1 MLAYVKGILA
11 EKEAG
16 YIVIDVG
23 GLGYKVLM
31 TSTDILKLGEID
43 TEIKVHT
50 YYKVREDDIS
60 IYGFISKEE
69 LRMFEILI
77 SASGIGTKSALSI
90 LDNIEPSD
98 FALAIITNDVSKIV
112 KLPGIGA
119 KTAQRMILELKDK
132 INTEEAINKANA
144 LNVKGKVKEKTQND
158 DEAISALQILG
169 YNRKDIEKVMD
180 NMDTSNMKIEDI
192 IKNALKLL
200 SK

>member
-1 MLAYVKGILA
+1 MLAYVKGILE
-11 EKEAG
+11 EKESG
-16 YIVIDVG
+16 YIVVDVG
-23 GLGYKVLM
+23 GLGYKILM
-31 TSTDILKLGEID
+31 TNTDILKLDEIGSQ
-43 TEIKVHT
+43 IKVHT
-50 YYKVREDDIS
+50 YYKVREDEIS

-77 SASGIGTKSALSI
+77 SASGIGTKSAISI

-112 KLPGIGA
+112 KLPGIGT

-132 INTEEAINKANA
+132 INTEETINKANA
-144 LNVKGKVKEKTQND
+144 LKAKGKDKKQNENN

-169 YNRKDIEKVMD
+169 YNKKDIEKVME
-180 NMDTSNMKIEDI
+180 NMDTDNMKIEDI

>member
-23 GLGYKVLM
+23 GLGYKILM

-132 INTEEAINKANA
+132 INTEEEINKANE
-144 LNVKGKVKEKTQND
+144 LNSKSKTKKQNQND

-180 NMDTSNMKIEDI
+180 NMDTTDMKIEDI
-192 IKNALKLL
+192 IKSALKLL

>member
-23 GLGYKVLM
+23 GLGYKILM

-43 TEIKVHT
+43 SEIKVHT

-132 INTEEAINKANA
+132 INTEEAISKASELKA
-144 LNVKGKVKEKTQND
+144 KGKDKKQTEND
-158 DEAISALQILG
+158 DEALAALQILG
-169 YNRKDIEKVMD
+169 YNRKDIEKVMEE
-180 NMDTSNMKIEDI
+180 MDTANMKIEDI

>member
-1 MLAYVKGILA
+1 MLAYIKGTLV
-11 EKEAG
+11 EKENG

-31 TSTDILKLGEID
+31 TNTDILKLDEID
-43 TEIKVHT
+43 TQIKVNT

-112 KLPGIGA
+112 KLPGIGQ

-132 INTEEAINKANA
+132 INTEEAINKANEI
-144 LNVKGKVKEKTQND
+144 KGKAKDKKQTQNNE
-158 DEAISALQILG
+158 EAVSALQILG
-169 YNRKDIEKVMD
+169 YNKKDIEKVMD
-180 NMDTSNMKIEDI
+180 EIDISNMKIENI

>member
-23 GLGYKVLM
+23 GLGYKILM
-31 TSTDILKLGEID
+31 TSTDILKLNEIG

-132 INTEEAINKANA
+132 INTEEAINKANELKA
-144 LNVKGKVKEKTQND
+144 KGKDKKQTEND
-158 DEAISALQILG
+158 DEALAALQILG
-169 YNRKDIEKVMD
+169 YNRKDIEKVME
-180 NMDTSNMKIEDI
+180 NIDTANMKIEDI
-192 IKNALKLL
+192 IKSALKLL

>member
-23 GLGYKVLM
+23 GLGYKILM

-43 TEIKVHT
+43 SEIKVHT

-112 KLPGIGA
+112 KLPGIGQ

-132 INTEEAINKANA
+132 INTEEAINKANEI
-144 LNVKGKVKEKTQND
+144 KGKAKDKKQTQNNE
-158 DEAISALQILG
+158 EAVSALQILG
-169 YNRKDIEKVMD
+169 YNKKDIEKVMD
-180 NMDTSNMKIEDI
+180 EIDISNMKIENI

>member
-144 LNVKGKVKEKTQND
+144 LNAKGKVKEKTQND

>member
-1 MLAYVKGILA
+1 MLAYIKGILA
-11 EKEAG
+11 EKETG

-23 GLGYKVLM
+23 GLGYKILM
-31 TSTDILKLGEID
+31 TNNDILKLEEINS
-43 TEIKVHT
+43 EIKVHT
-50 YYKVREDDIS
+50 YYKVREDEIS

-112 KLPGIGA
+112 KLPGIGQ

-132 INTEEAINKANA
+132 INTEEAINKANEI
-144 LNVKGKVKEKTQND
+144 KGKAKDKKQTQNNE
-158 DEAISALQILG
+158 EAVSALQILG
-169 YNRKDIEKVMD
+169 YNKKDIEKVMD
-180 NMDTSNMKIEDI
+180 EIDISNMKIENI

>member
-1 MLAYVKGILA
+1 MLAYVKGTLA
-11 EKEAG
+11 EKENG

-31 TSTDILKLGEID
+31 TNKDIQNLDEID
-43 TEIKVHT
+43 SIIKVYT

-60 IYGFISKEE
+60 IYGFVSKEE

-77 SASGIGTKSALSI
+77 SATGIGTKSALSI

-98 FALAIITNDVSKIV
+98 FALAVITNDVSKIV

-119 KTAQRMILELKDK
+119 KTAQRMIVELKDK
-132 INTEEAINKANA
+132 INTEETMNKANTM
-144 LNVKGKVKEKTQND
+144 KVKEKNIKQTENN

-169 YNRKDIEKVMD
+169 YSKKDIEKVME
-180 NMDTSNMKIEDI
+180 NMDTNNMKIEDI
-192 IKNALKLL
+192 IKEALKLL

>member
-23 GLGYKVLM
+23 GLGYKILM
-31 TSTDILKLGEID
+31 TSTDILKLNDIG

-132 INTEEAINKANA
+132 INTEEAINKANELKA
-144 LNVKGKVKEKTQND
+144 KGKDKKQNEND
-158 DEAISALQILG
+158 DEALAALQILG
-169 YNRKDIEKVMD
+169 YNRKDIEKVME
-180 NMDTSNMKIEDI
+180 NIDTANMKIEDI
-192 IKNALKLL
+192 IKSALKLL

>member
-1 MLAYVKGILA
+1 MLAYIKGTLV
-11 EKEAG
+11 EKENG

-31 TSTDILKLGEID
+31 TNTDILKLDEID
-43 TEIKVHT
+43 TQIKVNT

-132 INTEEAINKANA
+132 INTEEAMNKANE
-144 LNVKGKVKEKTQND
+144 LKSKDKNKKQTEND

-169 YNRKDIEKVMD
+169 YNKKDIEKVME
-180 NMDTSNMKIEDI
+180 NIDTDSMKIEDI
-192 IKNALKLL
+192 IKQALKLL

>member
-1 MLAYVKGILA
+1 MLSYVKGILA

-23 GLGYKVLM
+23 GLGYKILM
-31 TSTDILKLGEID
+31 TSTDILKLPEVE

-98 FALAIITNDVSKIV
+98 FAMAIITNDVSKIV

-132 INTEEAINKANA
+132 IKTEEALNKANEIKSKDK
-144 LNVKGKVKEKTQND
+144 NKKQIEND

-169 YNRKDIEKVMD
+169 YNKKDIEKVME
-180 NMDTSNMKIEDI
+180 NIDTANMKIEDI

>member
-23 GLGYKVLM
+23 GLGYKILM
-31 TSTDILKLGEID
+31 TSTDILKLDEIN

-132 INTEEAINKANA
+132 INTEEAINKANE
-144 LNVKGKVKEKTQND
+144 LKSKVKDKKQTEND
-158 DEAISALQILG
+158 DEAVAALQILG
-169 YNRKDIEKVMD
+169 YNRKDIEKVME
-180 NMDTSNMKIEDI
+180 NMDTANMKIEDI
-192 IKNALKLL
+192 IKSALKLL